1 MSDARV
7 WDHEAETFDDAPDHG
22 LRSPVARRAWADLLL
37 PLVAEDSARVAD
49 LGCGTGTLSILLAE
63 HGHRVSGVDFS
74 PRMVELARAKSAG
87 AGVDATFLEAD
98 ASEPPLPA
106 GAFNAVLSRHVLWAM
121 PDPAAALRNW
131 IALLRPGGLIVLVEG
146 RWHTGVGL
154 SAVDARDLVEAADLS
169 QIEMRRLDDPQLWG
183 GEISDER
190 YLLTA
195 RR

>member
-1 MSDARV
+1 M

-22 LRSPVARRAWADLLL
+22 LGSPVARRAWADLLL

-87 AGVDATFLEAD
+87 AEVDATFLEAD
-98 ASEPPLPA
+98 ASQPPLAA
-106 GAFNAVLSRHVLWAM
+106 GAFDVVLSRHVLWAM

-146 RWHTGVGL
+146 RWHTGAGL

-169 QIEMRRLDDPQLWG
+169 RVEMRRLDDPQLWG

>member
-1 MSDARV
+1 M

-37 PLVAEDSARVAD
+37 PLVTQDSARVAD

-63 HGHRVSGVDFS
+63 HGHRVWGVDFS
-74 PRMVELARAKSAG
+74 PRMIELARAKSAG

-106 GAFNAVLSRHVLWAM
+106 GTFDVVLSRHVLWAM
-121 PDPAAALRNW
+121 PDPAAALGNW

-154 SAVDARDLVEAADLS
+154 SAVDARDLVDAADLS
-169 QIEMRRLDDPQLWG
+169 QVEMRRLDDPQLWG

-195 RR
+195 RRR

>member
-1 MSDARV
+1 M

-37 PLVAEDSARVAD
+37 PLVTQDSARVAD

-74 PRMVELARAKSAG
+74 PRMIELARAKSAG

-106 GAFNAVLSRHVLWAM
+106 GTFDVVLSRHVLWAM
-121 PDPAAALRNW
+121 PDPAAALGSW

-154 SAVDARDLVEAADLS
+154 SAVDARDLVDAADLS
-169 QIEMRRLDDPQLWG
+169 QVEMRRLDDPQLWG

-195 RR
+195 RRR